1 MIPGQGRA
9 TQLTK
14 IFAKDNFL
22 LDYQRIEL
30 NQKLV
35 EASLIGKVYVDYLE
49 SVSLLEKAICDRS
62 IWVSP
67 LPEAFLTANQTDIA
81 KFFSEQYDCGITA
94 EVRIRRSK
102 NHVTRGRANVY
113 AVVEYAHENSVPRS
127 LKLASKGLACFGGV
141 KTRIYKAG
149 TKTAII
155 FPKQG
160 RKK

>member
-1 MIPGQGRA
+1 M
-9 TQLTK
+9 
-14 IFAKDNFL
+14 
-22 LDYQRIEL
+22 
-30 NQKLV
+30 QKAV
-35 EASLIGKVYVDYLE
+35 
-49 SVSLLEKAICDRS
+49 CDKS

-67 LPEAFLTANQTDIA
+67 LPENLLTSNQHDIA

-94 EVRIRRSK
+94 DIRIRRSK
-102 NHVTRGRANVY
+102 NHATRTRANVY

-127 LKLASKGLACFGGV
+127 LKLASKGLASFQGV

-160 RKK
+160 RRGTR